1 MINRIW
7 IDVEDLFIY
16 ACGGARPSGIQRLEF
31 ELCRALAAL
40 PQSRDRVFFV
50 RHDAERQCLA
60 TIPWAEVE
68 TLFDSVSNGNLEAL
82 PPSVLK
88 RKPKKG
94 IRKFA
99 AKLFKRRRPRPRAT
113 ATDQLAGARPG
124 DTLASLGC
132 PWIRPDYF
140 AYVERAVRE
149 KRLCSAL
156 LIYDIIPLRRPEWVD
171 SGNIKAFR
179 GWFDRAV
186 SFADAIFTISTATAQ
201 DVAEYATQRALALR
215 AVPTPIPIG
224 TGFRTPPREQRPG
237 NRSVSNRLPPAS
249 SYALIVSTIEARKN
263 HVLLFAVWR
272 QLLEQ
277 VPAAKVPTLVF
288 AGRTGWLVS
297 DLMQQLRNCNFLDGK
312 IVHIESPT
320 DAELE
325 ALYDGCLFTLF
336 PSFYE
341 GWGLPVSES
350 LAFGR
355 PCIVSKTTS
364 LPEAGNSLARYIDPY
379 SVTDAY
385 RVIRETIDDQAGLL
399 AWRDRVRREFRPVE
413 WSESAQAIVRALDG
427 LSNAAASVP
436 QAAE

>member
-16 ACGGARPSGIQRLEF
+16 AGGGARPSGIQRLEF
-31 ELCRALAAL
+31 ELCRALLAL
-40 PQSRDRVFFV
+40 PQNRDRVFFV

-68 TLFDSVSNGNLEAL
+68 TLFDSISNRNLQAL
-82 PPSVLK
+82 PSSARK

-99 AKLFKRRRPRPRAT
+99 SKLFKRHRPRPRDT
-113 ATDQLAGARPG
+113 ATDQLPGARPS

-140 AYVERAVRE
+140 SYVERAVRE
-149 KRLCSAL
+149 KRLRLAL

-171 SGNIKAFR
+171 LENLKAFR

-186 SFADAIFTISTATAQ
+186 LLADAIFTISTATAE
-201 DVAEYATQRALALR
+201 DVAEYATESALALR
-215 AVPTPIPIG
+215 AIPTPIPIG
-224 TGFRTPPREQRPG
+224 TGFQKAARAQHSSR
-237 NRSVSNRLPPAS
+237 RSVSNRLPPPN

-272 QLLEQ
+272 QLMED
-277 VPAAKVPTLVF
+277 VPPAKVPTLVF
-288 AGRTGWLVS
+288 AGRTGWLIS

-312 IVHIESPT
+312 IVHIESPS
-320 DAELE
+320 DEELE

-355 PCIVSKTTS
+355 PCIISKATS
-364 LPEAGNSLARYIDPY
+364 LPEAGSSLARYIDPY

-385 RVIRETIDDQAGLL
+385 RVIRETIEDQAGLL

-413 WSESAQAIVRALDG
+413 WSESAHAIVRALDL
-427 LSNAAASVP
+427 LSDAAASVP
-436 QAAE
+436 RAAE